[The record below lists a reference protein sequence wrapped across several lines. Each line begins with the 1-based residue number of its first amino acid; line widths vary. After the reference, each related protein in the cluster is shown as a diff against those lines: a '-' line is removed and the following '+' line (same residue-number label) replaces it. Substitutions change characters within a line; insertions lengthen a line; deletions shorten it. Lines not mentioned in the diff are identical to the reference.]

1 MHLLCVV
8 MLLLSCGVL
17 IFVCLLVVMRVRE
30 DHEQESAFDLQGHE
44 LDGSEQQWEGKW
56 SLMHFDPFSTLIIT

>member
-1 MHLLCVV
+1 MYLLCVV

-30 DHEQESAFDLQGHE
+30 DHEQESAIDLQGHE